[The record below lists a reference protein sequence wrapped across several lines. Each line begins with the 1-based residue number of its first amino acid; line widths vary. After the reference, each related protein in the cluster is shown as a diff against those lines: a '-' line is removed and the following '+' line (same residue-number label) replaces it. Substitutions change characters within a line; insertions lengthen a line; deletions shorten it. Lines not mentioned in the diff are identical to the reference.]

1 LARAVSKPT
10 RLFFVADLHGSE
22 RCFRKFLN
30 AASVYKANVLLIGGD
45 ISAKTITPLFPEN
58 AGWAGTYLGARRWVP
73 EGTGLERFEAD
84 LKTRGTL
91 PYRTT
96 RDAWTETLADRAKGD
111 ALFRDLALAQLR
123 DWLRLAET
131 RLKGSGVRTLVGLG
145 NDDLDEME
153 TVLGAS
159 EYVELTDREI
169 LLIDD
174 HELLTLPYSNPTPWG
189 TNRELPEEEIAR
201 RLDELSRRLEA
212 PSRAIFNVHVPPM
225 ATPLDM
231 APKLD
236 SRLTK
241 VMTPGGEPE
250 LVHVG
255 SPSLRAAIERVQPLL
270 GLHGHIHES
279 KGFVTIGR
287 TGCLNPGSGYPEG
300 VLQGAVID
308 LDRDRVRSHV
318 FTTG

>member
-1 LARAVSKPT
+1 VAKRT

-30 AASVYKANVLLIGGD
+30 AAAVYKAHVLLIGGD

-58 AGWAGTYLGARRWVP
+58 GGWSGTFLGGRRWVP
-73 EGTGLERFEAD
+73 EGVALEQFEAD
-84 LKTRGTL
+84 LRARGTL
-91 PYRTT
+91 PYRTS
-96 RDAWTETLADRAKGD
+96 REAWKEILADRRKGD

-123 DWLRLAET
+123 GWLALAES

-145 NDDLDEME
+145 NDDLDDME
-153 TVLGAS
+153 AVLES
-159 EYVELTDREI
+159 NDYVELTDRAVLRVDE
-169 LLIDD
+169 D
-174 HELLTLPYSNPTPWG
+174 HELLTIPYSNPTPWR

-201 RLDELSRRLEA
+201 RIEELARRLERPA
-212 PSRAIFNVHVPPM
+212 RAVFNVHVPPVS
-225 ATPLDM
+225 TPLDM

-236 SRLTK
+236 AHLTK
-241 VMTPGGEPE
+241 VMSPGGEPE

-255 SPSLRAAIERVQPLL
+255 SPSVRAAIERVQPLL

-279 KGFVTIGR
+279 KAFATIGR
-287 TGCLNPGSGYPEG
+287 TACLNPGSSYPEG

-308 LDRDRVRSHV
+308 LEPDRVRSHV
-318 FTTG
+318 LTTG